1 MFNNP
6 LFLSREPFV
15 VRQKGRYVKKLL
27 ETETEEKAIKV
38 RNQIFWC
45 AGRFFFFLKSK
56 IKNHEQ
62 LPVLK

>member
-45 AGRFFFFLKSK
+45 AGRFFFLKSK

>member
-45 AGRFFFFLKSK
+45 AGRVFFFFF
-56 IKNHEQ
+56 
-62 LPVLK
+62 

>member
-45 AGRFFFFLKSK
+45 AGRFFLKSK

>member
-1 MFNNP
+1 MFNNL

-45 AGRFFFFLKSK
+45 AGRFFFFK
-56 IKNHEQ
+56 EQ
-62 LPVLK
+62 NKKP

>member
-45 AGRFFFFLKSK
+45 AGRFFF
-56 IKNHEQ
+56 
-62 LPVLK
+62 

>member
-1 MFNNP
+1 MFNNL

-45 AGRFFFFLKSK
+45 AGRFFFK
-56 IKNHEQ
+56 EQ
-62 LPVLK
+62 NKKPWTITRS